1 MRSLVKVKEATVITP
16 SDQTPSTILS
26 LSALDSQLF
35 LRFTIEYLLSALSR
49 ALVPYFPFSGRVRER
64 PDGGSGG
71 SLEVNSRGQGALF
84 LEDLDFQKPSWHVT
98 VWRKLLSLNI
108 VDVLAGAPPLVVQLT
123 WLRYDRAGIT
133 HGSACVCSVH
143 RKSLEDLQ
151 QKILHLS
158 RKPPSGLICMS
169 SV

>member
-1 MRSLVKVKEATVITP
+1 M
-16 SDQTPSTILS
+16 QILS
-26 LSALDSQLF
+26 FSSDSPSSTSSF
-35 LRFTIEYLLSALSR
+35 THRLRSIYSLGSSQSALSR

-108 VDVLAGAPPLVVQLT
+108 VDVLAGAPPLVHECK
-123 WLRYDRAGIT
+123 D
-133 HGSACVCSVH
+133 
-143 RKSLEDLQ
+143 
-151 QKILHLS
+151 
-158 RKPPSGLICMS
+158 
-169 SV
+169 